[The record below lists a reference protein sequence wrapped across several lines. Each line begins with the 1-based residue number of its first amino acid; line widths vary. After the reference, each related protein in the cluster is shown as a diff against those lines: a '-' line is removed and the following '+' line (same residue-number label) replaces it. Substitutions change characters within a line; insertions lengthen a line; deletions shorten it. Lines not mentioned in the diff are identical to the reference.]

1 MWTQPCDMAESTAG
15 LLGFFLLTQL
25 LPLLPP
31 VEIQGAG
38 QRLAWERGRP
48 GELLLPPMKRAGA
61 PAALPPREALAWFA
75 LGCGVLFPW
84 NCIVGASDYFAARFP
99 PPRHPERAL
108 AVAYMLPNV
117 CVVLGVLLL
126 EGGGGGSAGGLRR
139 RWPGRSRVAA
149 GFAVYAAS
157 LAVLPALDLLA
168 PAVAPGR
175 ASGVFGLTLAA
186 VAAAGVGDGL
196 GQGSLF
202 GLAAV
207 RDGAGGG
214 GGWATRA
221 LVGGTAGS
229 GVVGSLLRAAAKG
242 ALDSRGAGGEGL
254 RASANVYFFLAV
266 GACLGCLALARRLP
280 GGGSQPPEA
289 ASALELELQGQ
300 QGAAGEAGGAPAGEQ
315 GGELPGGGAG
325 SEGWEGHGPGEG
337 DREGEEESAPLRRA
351 SMLAAGSGPA
361 GAAAAGPRPGS
372 GGEVR
377 DVVRHV
383 APGMVCV
390 GLVYWVTLSIFPGVL
405 AEDLRSE
412 ALGDWLGVL
421 LIFTFNLADMLAKLA
436 VGADF
441 PGLRGPGSARARL
454 AAAAGRVAFV
464 PLYAWAARSGAGEAP
479 LFLLT
484 LALGLSNGFLT
495 AASFAFAPRG
505 LPAESLEL
513 AGLALVL
520 ALLVG
525 LTLGA
530 FSGWLWL
537 L

>member
-1 MWTQPCDMAESTAG
+1 MK
-15 LLGFFLLTQL
+15 
-25 LPLLPP
+25 
-31 VEIQGAG
+31 
-38 QRLAWERGRP
+38 RP
-48 GELLLPPMKRAGA
+48 GAVGA
-61 PAALPPREALAWFA
+61 PAWFA

-117 CVVLGVLLL
+117 CVVFGVLLL
-126 EGGGGGSAGGLRR
+126 EGGGAGPAGGFRR
-139 RWPGRSRVAA
+139 RWPGRARVAA

-157 LAVLPALDLLA
+157 LAVLPLLDLLA

-175 ASGVFGLTLAA
+175 ASGVVFGLTLAA

-202 GLAAV
+202 GIAAAC
-207 RDGAGGG
+207 DGAGGGGGEGGAG

-242 ALDSRGAGGEGL
+242 ALDSRGEGGEAGAGL

-280 GGGSQPPEA
+280 GGGARALEA
-289 ASALELELQGQ
+289 ASALELELQKP
-300 QGAAGEAGGAPAGEQ
+300 GAAGEAGGARE
-315 GGELPGGGAG
+315 GGAG
-325 SEGWEGHGPGEG
+325 SGGWGGGNPGEEEG
-337 DREGEEESAPLRRA
+337 DGGGESAPLRRA

-361 GAAAAGPRPGS
+361 GSAGPGPGS
-372 GGEVR
+372 RSEAR
-377 DVVRHV
+377 EVVRHV
-383 APGMVCV
+383 APGMACV

-436 VGADF
+436 VGADV
-441 PGLRGPGSARARL
+441 PGLRGPGSARGRL
-454 AAAAGRVAFV
+454 AAAAARVAFI

-505 LPAESLEL
+505 LPVERLEL

>member
-1 MWTQPCDMAESTAG
+1 
-15 LLGFFLLTQL
+15 
-25 LPLLPP
+25 
-31 VEIQGAG
+31 
-38 QRLAWERGRP
+38 
-48 GELLLPPMKRAGA
+48 MKRAGA
-61 PAALPPREALAWFA
+61 FAAPREALAWFA

-99 PPRHPERAL
+99 PPLHPERAL

-126 EGGGGGSAGGLRR
+126 EGGAGGSAGGLRR
-139 RWPGRSRVAA
+139 RWPGRARVAA

-157 LAVLPALDLLA
+157 LAVLPVLDLLA

-202 GLAAV
+202 GLAAA

-214 GGWATRA
+214 EGWATRA

-242 ALDSRGAGGEGL
+242 ALDSRGEGGEAGEGL

-280 GGGSQPPEA
+280 GGASQPPEA
-289 ASALELELQGQ
+289 ASALELELQKQ
-300 QGAAGEAGGAPAGEQ
+300 DAAGEAAGAPAGGQ
-315 GGELPGGGAG
+315 GDGGGAG
-325 SEGWEGHGPGEG
+325 SEGWGVEGPGEDDG
-337 DREGEEESAPLRRA
+337 EGEEESAPLRRA

-372 GGEVR
+372 GSEVR
-377 DVVRHV
+377 EVVRHV
-383 APGMVCV
+383 APGMACV

-436 VGADF
+436 VGADV
-441 PGLRGPGSARARL
+441 PGLRGPGSGRARM
-454 AAAAGRVAFV
+454 AAAAARVAFV

-505 LPAESLEL
+505 LPVESLEL

>member
-1 MWTQPCDMAESTAG
+1 
-15 LLGFFLLTQL
+15 
-25 LPLLPP
+25 
-31 VEIQGAG
+31 
-38 QRLAWERGRP
+38 
-48 GELLLPPMKRAGA
+48 MKRAGA
-61 PAALPPREALAWFA
+61 PAAPPREALAWFA

-175 ASGVFGLTLAA
+175 AAGVFGLTLAA

-202 GLAAV
+202 GLAAAC
-207 RDGAGGG
+207 DGAGGG

-289 ASALELELQGQ
+289 ASALELELQEQ
-300 QGAAGEAGGAPAGEQ
+300 QGAAGEAGGAPAGERGGSSLGAGRGRR
-315 GGELPGGGAG
+315 GGEGTVRARATGKVRKRARRCGGPRC
-325 SEGWEGHGPGEG
+325 S
-337 DREGEEESAPLRRA
+337 RRA
-351 SMLAAGSGPA
+351 RGPRAAPA
-361 GAAAAGPRPGS
+361 RAPAAAARRGRSSGTWRRGWRAWGS
-372 GGEVR
+372 
-377 DVVRHV
+377 
-383 APGMVCV
+383 C
-390 GLVYWVTLSIFPGVL
+390 T
-405 AEDLRSE
+405 
-412 ALGDWLGVL
+412 
-421 LIFTFNLADMLAKLA
+421 
-436 VGADF
+436 
-441 PGLRGPGSARARL
+441 GSH
-454 AAAAGRVAFV
+454 
-464 PLYAWAARSGAGEAP
+464 
-479 LFLLT
+479 
-484 LALGLSNGFLT
+484 
-495 AASFAFAPRG
+495 
-505 LPAESLEL
+505 
-513 AGLALVL
+513 
-520 ALLVG
+520 
-525 LTLGA
+525 
-530 FSGWLWL
+530 
-537 L
+537 